1 MKRVIDIFVSF
12 IALILLSPLFLLLAI
27 LIKKDSNGPIFYK
40 QERIGY
46 RHRPFKIYKF
56 RTMKAHAE
64 NGIPLL
70 SEENDKR
77 VTKIGKV
84 LRKYRL
90 DELPQFWNVLKGD
103 MSLVGPRPE
112 REYFIRQIVE
122 RAPYY
127 VLLHQIRPGITS
139 WEMVKYGYARNVDEM
154 IARLK
159 YDILYLENMSLLVD
173 LKIII
178 YTIRTVITGKGV

>member
-1 MKRVIDIFVSF
+1 
-12 IALILLSPLFLLLAI
+12 
-27 LIKKDSNGPIFYK
+27 
-40 QERIGY
+40 
-46 RHRPFKIYKF
+46 
-56 RTMKAHAE
+56 MKAHAE
-64 NGIPLL
+64 TGIPLL

-139 WEMVKYGYARNVDEM
+139 WGMVKYGYARNVDENDSPVE
-154 IARLK
+154 IR
-159 YDILYLENMSLLVD
+159 YSLL
-173 LKIII
+173 
-178 YTIRTVITGKGV
+178 GKYVFAGRPQNYHLHHQNRYYRKRSINKHI

>member
-122 RAPYY
+122 RAP
-127 VLLHQIRPGITS
+127 
-139 WEMVKYGYARNVDEM
+139 
-154 IARLK
+154 
-159 YDILYLENMSLLVD
+159 
-173 LKIII
+173 
-178 YTIRTVITGKGV
+178 

>member
-122 RAPYY
+122 R
-127 VLLHQIRPGITS
+127 G
-139 WEMVKYGYARNVDEM
+139 
-154 IARLK
+154 
-159 YDILYLENMSLLVD
+159 SLLRIIASD
-173 LKIII
+173 TPRNHILGNGKIRICSK
-178 YTIRTVITGKGV
+178 RR

>member
-1 MKRVIDIFVSF
+1 
-12 IALILLSPLFLLLAI
+12 
-27 LIKKDSNGPIFYK
+27 
-40 QERIGY
+40 
-46 RHRPFKIYKF
+46 
-56 RTMKAHAE
+56 MKAHAE
-64 NGIPLL
+64 TGIPLL

-127 VLLHQIRPGITS
+127 VLLHQIVPIFPLGIFYFYIF
-139 WEMVKYGYARNVDEM
+139 VFNH
-154 IARLK
+154 ICLF
-159 YDILYLENMSLLVD
+159 ILLFL
-173 LKIII
+173 
-178 YTIRTVITGKGV
+178 